1 MTRKPMMTIA
11 PRLLAGALWLAIA
24 AVPSLLRAEE
34 RPSEP
39 VAEAEAAET
48 EAEPAPPPADQEP
61 LPEDI
66 DWAALAVPLDL
77 PYTPAPMLSTA
88 PLRDAAGAAPAWS
101 RNDKPNG
108 AAALSL
114 KQPVS
119 PFWDMKAGVDLD
131 VATPTSPVR
140 TPETLPEKLA
150 SDSQLQN
157 SQAAAW
163 MTAKAPGVPY
173 LADHVALEA
182 RMNPSRDARLGTAF
196 SKSLPIFGE
205 QFSLTLQH
213 GYYVTQ
219 HDAIPGMPATSGHGR
234 SIDMDR
240 SAQLSITET
249 GTSFLAGQSRA
260 PTGERWLNS
269 VGAQQKLF
277 GALSITGAVS
287 ETPEGFSNKSL
298 TAGFKK
304 SW

>member
-1 MTRKPMMTIA
+1 MPDRMTAKTTMTIA
-11 PRLLAGALWLAIA
+11 ARLLIGAAMAAIA
-24 AVPSLLRAEE
+24 AFAGPNLLRAQEAMSAK
-34 RPSEP
+34 PA
-39 VAEAEAAET
+39 AEAETPVQAA
-48 EAEPAPPPADQEP
+48 PADQDP

-66 DWAALAVPLDL
+66 DWNALAVPLDL
-77 PYTPAPMLSTA
+77 PYTPAPK
-88 PLRDAAGAAPAWS
+88 LRTVPPRDTAGAAWS

-108 AAALSL
+108 TAALSL

-131 VATPTSPVR
+131 VVTPTSPVR

-150 SDSQLQN
+150 ADSQVQN

-163 MTAKAPGVPY
+163 MTAKTPGVPY

-182 RMNPSRDARLGTAF
+182 RLNPSRDARLGTAF
-196 SKSLPIFGE
+196 SKSLPLWGE
-205 QFSLTLQH
+205 EFSLTLQH

-219 HDAIPGMPATSGHGR
+219 HDAIPGLPGGPSHGR
-234 SIDMDR
+234 SFEMNR
-240 SAQLSITET
+240 SAQFSITDT
-249 GTSFLAGQSRA
+249 GTSFVAGQSLA
-260 PTGERWLNS
+260 PAGDRWLNT

-277 GALSITGAVS
+277 GGVSITGSVS